1 MSTTKASGL
10 TAAIVIPA
18 RYGSTRLPAKPLLA
32 ETGKP
37 LIQHVYERAK
47 QSQLA
52 SRVLVATDDL
62 RILDAVEGFGGEAV
76 MTRDDHPCGTD
87 RIAEAAR
94 SMDADIIVNLQG
106 DEPLIDP
113 ASLDQVISMLLEDT
127 GAAMATLA
135 APLRAAEA
143 YHCPHVVKVVC
154 DESGNALYFSR
165 APIPYV
171 RDGEPDWAAQPAPV
185 WQHVGLYAYRRDFL
199 FRFASLPPAP
209 LEQLEKLEQLRALAL
224 GCRIR
229 VGRTAAPTLGV
240 DTLEDY
246 HRFVALYRS
255 AHPSRAA

>member
-1 MSTTKASGL
+1 VSIMSAAES
-10 TAAIVIPA
+10 AAIVIPA

-47 QSQLA
+47 QARLA
-52 SRVLVATDDL
+52 CRVLVATDDP

-76 MTRDDHPCGTD
+76 MTRDDHLCGTD

-94 SMDADIIVNLQG
+94 SIDADIIVNLQG

-113 ASLDQVISMLLEDT
+113 ASLDQVISMLLEDR
-127 GAAMATLA
+127 GAGMATLA
-135 APLRAAEA
+135 APLRSAEA
-143 YHCPHVVKVVC
+143 YHSPHVVKVVC
-154 DESGNALYFSR
+154 DDAGNALYFSR
-165 APIPYV
+165 AAIPYV
-171 RDGEPDWAAQPAPV
+171 RDGEPDWAAEPAPV

-209 LEQLEKLEQLRALAL
+209 LEQLEKLEQLRALAV

-229 VGRTAAPTLGV
+229 VGQTAAMTLGV

-255 AHPSRAA
+255 GSTSRAA